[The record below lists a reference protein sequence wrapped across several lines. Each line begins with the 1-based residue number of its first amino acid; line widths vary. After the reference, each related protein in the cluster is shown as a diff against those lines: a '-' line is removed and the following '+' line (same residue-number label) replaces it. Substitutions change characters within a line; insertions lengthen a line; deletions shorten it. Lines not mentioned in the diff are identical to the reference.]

1 MKSNALGKI
10 VEHGSQ
16 NLRLWAEDSTVQLMM
31 LSVVNRSPQ
40 RTVSS
45 EGFGGKALGEYLF
58 CKK

>member
-1 MKSNALGKI
+1 MLLGKQLNTED
-10 VEHGSQ
+10 VCAVD
-16 NLRLWAEDSTVQLMM
+16 LWLWAEDSTVQLMM
-31 LSVVNRSPQ
+31 LSIVKPQ